1 MGLILALY
9 LPLTSITT
17 TNWGRNGP
25 EIGRFREYFV
35 YVGSMGTGTGRCAVG
50 VEVGQL
56 PWAARNRGPELDCKG
71 LVAAGRTVEDV
82 WREREGRRAGEVA
95 AGLVAPPSGLEDGGC
110 GEAGWRPMLPRCQGG
125 GLEFGPG
132 VGECGNGVVVETGSV
147 GSVGCDSKQDYGIV
161 GDAFLDG
168 LQSLVDLACDSFPG
182 LGLGDRGRVLWVPW
196 EVDGMPVSVCGNS
209 VVYSML
215 VDCVQNVYSV
225 FEYTKTS
232 MKTYGL
238 KPETIP
244 VILFENGK
252 GKYAYTMLKTEYG
265 YYKVEMLFDNWLAY
279 ARSMILTVGLER
291 GW

>member
-1 MGLILALY
+1 M
-9 LPLTSITT
+9 
-17 TNWGRNGP
+17 
-25 EIGRFREYFV
+25 
-35 YVGSMGTGTGRCAVG
+35 YVGSVETWMGGRG
-50 VEVGQL
+50 RLWEVGMGGL

-125 GLEFGPG
+125 GLDFGGG
-132 VGECGNGVVVETGSV
+132 VEACVGNGVIVETSNG
-147 GSVGCDSKQDYGIV
+147 GVGCDSKQDSGIV
-161 GDAFLDG
+161 DSSGDVFLDG
-168 LQSLVDLACDSFPG
+168 LQSLVDLACDSFESLRIG
-182 LGLGDRGRVLWVPW
+182 LVGRPPVVWVPW
-196 EVDGMPVSVCGNS
+196 EVDGVTVEVAGNGVLYALKVFSVEDSFCTF
-209 VVYSML
+209 
-215 VDCVQNVYSV
+215 D
-225 FEYTKTS
+225 YTINTLKTS
-232 MKTYGL
+232 FRMEGL

-244 VILFENGK
+244 VVLFENGK
-252 GKYAYTMLKTEYG
+252 GKYAYTMIQSIGG

>member
-1 MGLILALY
+1 MG
-9 LPLTSITT
+9 
-17 TNWGRNGP
+17 G
-25 EIGRFREYFV
+25 
-35 YVGSMGTGTGRCAVG
+35 
-50 VEVGQL
+50 L

-125 GLEFGPG
+125 GLDFGGG
-132 VGECGNGVVVETGSV
+132 VEAGVGNGVVETS
-147 GSVGCDSKQDYGIV
+147 SESPASCFS

-182 LGLGDRGRVLWVPW
+182 LGLSSRPPVVWVPW
-196 EVDGMPVSVCGNS
+196 EVDGVAVEVAGNGVMYALKVFSVEDS
-209 VVYSML
+209 FR
-215 VDCVQNVYSV
+215 V
-225 FEYTKTS
+225 FDTQKDTLKTD
-232 MKTYGL
+232 GL

-244 VILFENGK
+244 VVLFENGK
-252 GKYAYTMLKTEYG
+252 GKYAYTMIQSIGG

>member
-1 MGLILALY
+1 M
-9 LPLTSITT
+9 
-17 TNWGRNGP
+17 
-25 EIGRFREYFV
+25 
-35 YVGSMGTGTGRCAVG
+35 YVGSVETWMGDRGSVVG
-50 VEVGQL
+50 EVGMGGL

-110 GEAGWRPMLPRCQGG
+110 GDAGWRPMLPRCQGG
-125 GLEFGPG
+125 GLRFGPG
-132 VGECGNGVVVETGSV
+132 IGECGNGVVIADNFHSV
-147 GSVGCDSKQDYGIV
+147 DSPCDSKQDSGIV
-161 GDAFLDG
+161 DSGDVFLDG
-168 LQSLVDLACDSFPG
+168 LQSLVSLACDSFPG
-182 LGLGDRGRVLWVPW
+182 LGLQDRGRVVWVPW
-196 EVDGMPVSVCGNS
+196 EVDGMAVMVAGNS

-225 FEYTKTS
+225 FENTKTS
-232 MKTYGL
+232 MKTLTL

-244 VILFENGK
+244 VVLFENGK

>member
-1 MGLILALY
+1 MG
-9 LPLTSITT
+9 
-17 TNWGRNGP
+17 G
-25 EIGRFREYFV
+25 
-35 YVGSMGTGTGRCAVG
+35 
-50 VEVGQL
+50 L

-82 WREREGRRAGEVA
+82 WRERQGRRVGEVA

-125 GLEFGPG
+125 GLDFGGG
-132 VGECGNGVVVETGSV
+132 VEAGVGNGVVVIASEESQ
-147 GSVGCDSKQDYGIV
+147 CDSKHDSGIV
-161 GDAFLDG
+161 DSSGDVFLDG
-168 LQSLVDLACDSFPG
+168 LQSLVDLARDSFPG
-182 LGLGDRGRVLWVPW
+182 LGLGERPPVVWVPW
-196 EVDGMPVSVCGNS
+196 EVDGIAVMVCGNS
-209 VVYSML
+209 VVYSLL
-215 VDCVQNVYSV
+215 VDCGQNVYSV

-232 MKTYGL
+232 MKSYGL

-244 VILFENGK
+244 VVLFENGK